1 MIQSWAFHLL
11 LGAAIYF
18 RAALWNK
25 ENIITQPAVML
36 VAVQQR
42 LLMIHERHASPYVA
56 LLCQQ
61 RKRIWWKCPLS
72 AIHHAHKWGI
82 QPWKPQLTCCMLG
95 SNAPTLHPRPS
106 DVKSNFQKGHMQLIS
121 HYFLNE
127 GDCWLVALIG
137 TLVSYYWRPYVPKGG
152 SFLDK
157 GWKTKVKEKK
167 KEKWPE
173 RKSRDKR

>member
-1 MIQSWAFHLL
+1 
-11 LGAAIYF
+11 
-18 RAALWNK
+18 
-25 ENIITQPAVML
+25 
-36 VAVQQR
+36 
-42 LLMIHERHASPYVA
+42 MIHERHASPYVA

-61 RKRIWWKCPLS
+61 RKRIWWKCPLF

-137 TLVSYYWRPYVPKGG
+137 TLISYYWRPYVPKVGI
-152 SFLDK
+152 FLDK
-157 GWKTKVKEKK
+157 GWKTKSRKRKRRSDRRGKVVTRGSSGGG
-167 KEKWPE
+167 E
-173 RKSRDKR
+173 RGLRKMYCAKNKPGTDSAMQSISESVENAELN